1 MSLLHG
7 VLVQVFLRLYTLRN
21 QAFHGGA
28 TYGTGRGRK
37 QIKHGSF
44 IMAKITLQNLGTIVR
59 RKRGNQGLRAT
70 AAEIGTSAPTL
81 SRIESGKMPDLQ
93 TFGKIYGEWLVRV
106 RRGWY
111 ICVPLE
117 ASEPGEWREDPWIL
131 AATLFSPG
139 YIGGWSAAE
148 HWGLTDQIFRVI
160 YVVSGRKIAPTRQT
174 IQGNDFLIR
183 TVPEAGL
190 FGTRRI
196 WRRRVPVNVS
206 DPHRTV
212 IDIIDVPASGG
223 GSLHT
228 FEVLQAYF
236 ESEHADRAK
245 LLQYGDQLG
254 RGTVFK
260 RLGYLV
266 ERAGLADVDFINACR
281 NRITRGVSL
290 LDPDAP
296 PKGSI
301 VTRWNLRVNTQRL
314 APERVA
320 RA

>member
-1 MSLLHG
+1 MTEAAEESRTSVSYDGTPLAGLSGQRRLQLMALH
-7 VLVQVFLRLYTLRN
+7 R
-21 QAFHGGA
+21 AFDSPFDA
-28 TYGTGRGRK
+28 
-37 QIKHGSF
+37 
-44 IMAKITLQNLGTIVR
+44 
-59 RKRGNQGLRAT
+59 LRA
-70 AAEIGTSAPTL
+70 ASVLAIDISSARRL
-81 SRIESGKMPDLQ
+81 LASLADG
-93 TFGKIYGEWLVRV
+93 GWLARV

-111 ICVPLE
+111 IGVPLE

-131 AATLFSPG
+131 AATLFGPG

-148 HWGLTDQIFRVI
+148 HWGLTDQIFGAI
-160 YVVSGRKIAPTRQT
+160 YVIAGRKIAPTRQT

-183 TVPEAGL
+183 TVPEASL
-190 FGTRRI
+190 FGTRRV

-212 IDIIDVPASGG
+212 IDVIDVPSSGG
-223 GSLHT
+223 GPLHT

-281 NRITRGVSL
+281 SRITRGVSL
-290 LDPDAP
+290 LDPGAP
-296 PKGSI
+296 PKGPI
-301 VTRWNLRVNTQRL
+301 VTKWNLRVNIARL
-314 APERVA
+314 APNDRV